1 MGKKDISQEQTF
13 FPCRYRRNQSN
24 QTNFVFL
31 PFFIDL
37 LGNLQVFA
45 EIIKIKNQPPETPG
59 FTPDSPDTMSGISG
73 RSSGVSGTPNPEIPD
88 LYPEFPGKPR

>member
-24 QTNFVFL
+24 KTNFVFL
-31 PFFIDL
+31 SFFLDL

-45 EIIKIKNQPPETPG
+45 KIIKIKNQPPETPG
-59 FTPDSPDTMSGISG
+59 FTPDSPDTMSG
-73 RSSGVSGTPNPEIPD
+73 VSGISSPENPDVYI
-88 LYPEFPGKPR
+88 EFPGIPK